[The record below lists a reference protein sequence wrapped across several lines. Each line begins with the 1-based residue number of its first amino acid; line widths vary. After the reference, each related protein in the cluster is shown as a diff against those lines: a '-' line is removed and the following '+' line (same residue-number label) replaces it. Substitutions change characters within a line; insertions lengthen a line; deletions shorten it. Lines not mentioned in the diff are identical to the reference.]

1 MNVSIENIVYVTFIA
16 TQTSK
21 NISPAFT
28 SLPSNPIDNQL
39 IINNIISF
47 KPSEPT
53 GTTTK
58 YQPGLAL
65 LTAKQKLT
73 NLQQKIGDRTI
84 YSKAIDKKKWTSQ
97 IGK

>member
-28 SLPSNPIDNQL
+28 SLPSNSIDNQF

-58 YQPGLAL
+58 SQPGLAL
-65 LTAKQKLT
+65 LTAKQKLA
-73 NLQQKIGDRTI
+73 NLQQQIEDGTI
-84 YSKAIDKKKWTSQ
+84 YSKVTDKNKWTSQ